1 MKKRIL
7 ALILAAVLVIPAALS
22 LSSCTEKYD
31 IVLNVYNW
39 GEYMSIGNDPELL
52 NVPKAFENYYYETYG
67 VRVKVNYDTYT
78 SNEDLRAKLES
89 GAINV
94 DVIIPSD
101 YMIEYFVKHDMLEK
115 LDFSNIPLYSTSIG
129 EGFRNLYY
137 DPTNEYSVPYTY
149 GMVGVIYDANTVKA
163 EDVAAKDW
171 SVMWNPAY
179 HDKIIQFNNPRD
191 AFGTSMYKLGIDVNT
206 TDKAEWDRAAAD
218 LKKQF
223 ADVSCC
229 YYMDE
234 IFNAMETGEM
244 AVGAYYAGDY
254 FTMRDEQAE
263 GVDLKF
269 YYPEATNL
277 YVDAMCIPKGAKNKT
292 VAERF
297 INFLLSEEAAIANA
311 ETTYY
316 ASPNKTVYENADYKE
331 YLDDAYDVLYP
342 EGFDFFESYKKYA
355 FRNLS
360 DEMLDYMTSL
370 WNSVKTH

>member
-1 MKKRIL
+1 MKKRII
-7 ALILAAVLVIPAALS
+7 ALILAAVLVIPAALA
-22 LSSCTEKYD
+22 LSSCGEKYD
-31 IVLNVYNW
+31 VVLNVYNW
-39 GEYMSIGNDPELL
+39 GEYMSIGNDRELL
-52 NVPKAFENYYYETYG
+52 NVPKAFEKYYYETYG
-67 VRVKVNYDTYT
+67 VKVKVNYDTYT

-115 LDFSNIPLYSTSIG
+115 LDFSNIPLYADSIG

-149 GMVGVIYDANTVKA
+149 GMVGVIYDANIVKA

-171 SVMWNPAY
+171 SIMWNPAY

-206 TDKAEWDRAAAD
+206 TDKAEWDRAADD

-234 IFNAMETGEM
+234 IFNAMESGEM

-254 FTMRDEQAE
+254 FTMRNEQAE

-297 INFLLSEEAAIANA
+297 INFLLSEEAAVANA
-311 ETTYY
+311 KTTYY
-316 ASPNKTVYENADYKE
+316 ASPNRTVYENAAYKE
-331 YLDDAYDVLYP
+331 YLEDAYDVLYP
-342 EGFDFFESYKKYA
+342 EGFDFFEYYKKYA

-360 DEMLDYMTSL
+360 DELLDYMTSL